1 MKTDFVDRE
10 EFDEILEDGAARR
23 RPGTSPRSA
32 AGAIDRNPR
41 GGECPTWCDMAPI
54 CRIERGATV
63 PDPEAE
69 EDAAAA

>member
-10 EFDEILEDGAARR
+10 AFDEILEEARAQAA
-23 RPGTSPRSA
+23 GHVA
-32 AGAIDRNPR
+32 AIRGGAIDRNPR